1 MTAIRPAE
9 TADVPA
15 ILAIWNP
22 LIRDTAVT
30 FTDAEKTAE
39 GLAQLLAE
47 KRAAGQAFLVAERAG
62 QLAGF
67 ATFGPFR
74 AGPGYRHSFEHSICL
89 AREAWGRGVGRALM
103 GRIEAAARAAGGH
116 VLVAG
121 VSAENP
127 DGIAFHAALGYVETG
142 RLPEVGFKFGRWLD
156 LVLMQKRL

>member
-9 TADVPA
+9 TADVAA

-121 VSAENP
+121 VSAENA